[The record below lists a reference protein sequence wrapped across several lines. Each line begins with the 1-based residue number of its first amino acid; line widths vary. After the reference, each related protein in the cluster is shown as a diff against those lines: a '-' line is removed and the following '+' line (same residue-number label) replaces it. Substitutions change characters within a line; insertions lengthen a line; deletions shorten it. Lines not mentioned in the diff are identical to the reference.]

1 MEREYSDSDLFGF
14 LAAEFS
20 DSDLDGK
27 SDEEVARG
35 CVRASLVDWHR
46 GIIAEGR
53 ALLNAPDFPWRRVGD
68 FANRYFETETE
79 AREWLGNVLDV
90 LDFSIPAD
98 LKYTSDMPTP
108 WIERTFQPVLM
119 TPAEHLR
126 LFPVWLLLGPRQA
139 GKSSLLHKCTSGHA
153 YVNLDDLATRE
164 RANRDPTLFVR
175 ELDPPFTIDE
185 IQYAPRLLSPIK
197 QLVDA
202 GGLAPG
208 AIRLTGS
215 QNFRVMEG
223 VTETLAGRVAILNLL
238 GLSDEEKKLPR
249 ILTPD
254 DYFRRLLETG
264 FPRLHGIE
272 DRATRDLYLSS
283 YMQTYIERDIRELL
297 RIEKRR
303 EFETFVKLCALRT
316 GQIVNYHDLARDANV
331 SPATV
336 KDWLS
341 VLEDGFLIK
350 LLSPYFTNRTRRMA
364 KSPKLYFLDA
374 GLAAWLGGWRNAPE
388 ARLGPMGGALFE
400 THVLADILKRFRHQA
415 REVQVHFWRTR
426 DGQEIDFLVENDGK
440 TFPIEVKL
448 GSPRYTRLP
457 PLERIAESNWQE
469 GQVVSLV
476 AEEKPVRA
484 KKGWTLCA
492 PGALNVAAAD
502 G

>member
-1 MEREYSDSDLFGF
+1 
-14 LAAEFS
+14 
-20 DSDLDGK
+20 
-27 SDEEVARG
+27 
-35 CVRASLVDWHR
+35 
-46 GIIAEGR
+46 
-53 ALLNAPDFPWRRVGD
+53 
-68 FANRYFETETE
+68 
-79 AREWLGNVLDV
+79 
-90 LDFSIPAD
+90 
-98 LKYTSDMPTP
+98 MPIN
-108 WIERTFQPVLM
+108 WIERTFQPVLT
-119 TPAEHLR
+119 TPADQLG
-126 LFPVWLLLGPRQA
+126 LFPVWLLLGPRQV
-139 GKSSLLHKCTSGHA
+139 GKSSLLHKCACGHA
-153 YVNLDDLATRE
+153 YVNLDDLTTRE
-164 RANRDPTLFVR
+164 RANQDPALFVR
-175 ELDPPFTIDE
+175 ELRPPFTIDE

-215 QNFRVMEG
+215 QNFQGMQG

-238 GLSDEEKKLPR
+238 GLSDEEKRLPR
-249 ILTPD
+249 ALPPE
-254 DYFRRLLETG
+254 DYFRRLLESG

-272 DRATRDLYLSS
+272 DSATRDLYLSS

-350 LLSPYFTNRTRRMA
+350 LLPPYFTNRTRRMT

-374 GLAAWLGGWRNAPE
+374 GLAAWLSGWRSAPE

-400 THVLADILKRFRHQA
+400 THILADILKRFRHRA
-415 REVQVHFWRTR
+415 REVEVRFWRTR
-426 DGQEIDFLVENDGK
+426 DGQEIDFLVENDGR
-440 TFPIEVKL
+440 TFPVEVKL
-448 GSPRYTRLP
+448 GSPRYTALPRLD
-457 PLERIAESNWQE
+457 RIAGPSWRE

-476 AEEKPVRA
+476 AEAEPVRL
-484 KKGWTLCA
+484 KEGWSLCS
-492 PGALNVAAAD
+492 PGALNVGAVSPPPPEPNPSSADRAAAPPS
-502 G
+502 

>member
-1 MEREYSDSDLFGF
+1 
-14 LAAEFS
+14 
-20 DSDLDGK
+20 
-27 SDEEVARG
+27 
-35 CVRASLVDWHR
+35 
-46 GIIAEGR
+46 
-53 ALLNAPDFPWRRVGD
+53 
-68 FANRYFETETE
+68 
-79 AREWLGNVLDV
+79 
-90 LDFSIPAD
+90 
-98 LKYTSDMPTP
+98 MPIN
-108 WIERTFQPVLM
+108 WIERTFQPALT

-126 LFPVWLLLGPRQA
+126 LFPVWLLLGPRQV
-139 GKSSLLHKCTSGHA
+139 GKSSLLHKCARGHA
-153 YVNLDDLATRE
+153 YVNLDDLTTRE
-164 RANRDPTLFVR
+164 RANRDPALFVR
-175 ELDPPFTIDE
+175 ELRPPFTIDE

-202 GGLAPG
+202 GSLAPG

-215 QNFRVMEG
+215 QNFQVMEG

-238 GLSDEEKKLPR
+238 GLSDEEKRLPR
-249 ILTPD
+249 VLSPD

-331 SPATV
+331 SSATV
-336 KDWLS
+336 KGWLS

-350 LLSPYFTNRTRRMA
+350 LLPPYFTNRTRRMT

-400 THVLADILKRFRHQA
+400 THVLADVLKGFRHRA

-426 DGQEIDFLVENDGK
+426 DGQEIDFLVEHDSK
-440 TFPIEVKL
+440 TFPVEVKL
-448 GSPRYTRLP
+448 GSPRYAALPRLDS
-457 PLERIAESNWQE
+457 IAGPGWQE
-469 GQVVSLV
+469 GQVISLV
-476 AEEKPVRA
+476 AEAESVRLNDD
-484 KKGWTLCA
+484 WSLCS
-492 PGALNVAAAD
+492 PGALKVGPVSPPPPEPNPRSADPAAAPPS
-502 G
+502 

>member
-448 GSPRYTRLP
+448 GSPRYDTSAAVGENCRVELAGRAGRLTRGRVKFRSSEGGLDAVHAR
-457 PLERIAESNWQE
+457 RIE
-469 GQVVSLV
+469 G
-476 AEEKPVRA
+476 RR
-484 KKGWTLCA
+484 
-492 PGALNVAAAD
+492 
-502 G
+502 